1 MMDIKDRNWTLPI
14 TYLKVFLQYA
24 STQEVSVEALLK
36 GTGLDTQSL
45 LSNEKRI
52 RFDDMRLVL
61 NRVTRQLGPG
71 WHLGLADRLT
81 VSAHG
86 ALGFAVVTAPDIRAS
101 LAVLLRFF
109 GIRGPFLWSAGSLE
123 GDRYL
128 IRFFEALDMGTER
141 QLMVE
146 LALLSVQ
153 SLIERPLGRPIHKA
167 RISLAYPAPEYRE
180 QLERSFHAK
189 VRYGARRHSLRIPA
203 AWLDEPCAM
212 QDEAMHRFLLAQC
225 REELRLAAGAL
236 PAEIAVRQALLSKPG
251 AMPGLAEIAATQHVS
266 PRTLMR
272 RLKRGN
278 TSYQEIIN
286 DVRRTLAADYLLNSG
301 LSVSRIAY
309 RLGYQDPSNFGR
321 AFRAWFGV
329 SPGVYRANQAQPSNP
344 SESILAS

>member
-1 MMDIKDRNWTLPI
+1 MMDMKDRNWTLPVS
-14 TYLKVFLQYA
+14 YLKVFLQYA
-24 STQEVSVEALLK
+24 STREIAVDALLED
-36 GTGLDTQSL
+36 TGLDTQSL
-45 LSNEKRI
+45 LSNEKRV
-52 RFDDMRLVL
+52 RFQDMRRVL
-61 NRVTRQLGPG
+61 NRVTRLLGPG

-101 LAVLLRFF
+101 LDVLLRFF
-109 GIRGPFLWSAGSLE
+109 GVRGPFLWSAGSLE
-123 GDRYL
+123 GDQFV
-128 IRFFEALDMGTER
+128 IRFFEALEMGTER
-141 QLMVE
+141 RLLVE

-153 SLIERPLGRPIHKA
+153 SLIERPLGRAIQNA

-180 QLERSFHAK
+180 QLEQSFHAR
-189 VRYGARRHSLRIPA
+189 VSYGARRHFLRIPA

-236 PAEIAVRQALLSKPG
+236 PAEVAVRQALLSRPG
-251 AMPGLAEIAATQHVS
+251 EMPGLAEIAAAQHIS
-266 PRTLMR
+266 PRTLIR
-272 RLKRGN
+272 RLKRGR

-321 AFRAWFGV
+321 AFRGWFGV